1 MCRIFHSRGPFFD
14 ECLLLIFA
22 LQVMSRLGVWGL
34 DVFLVSDLSDERP
47 LTVTTYT
54 IFQVIKVYQLSSVKQ
69 MFWKGE
75 TRNTT
80 FTLRRRVGGS
90 FFICAKDMLASPLP
104 LFSQLFYTSPYAN
117 TSKKICKILLLPFHY
132 YHYS

>member
-1 MCRIFHSRGPFFD
+1 MFIFLF
-14 ECLLLIFA
+14 

-69 MFWKGE
+69 MFWIGE

-80 FTLRRRVGGS
+80 SSTTFEEKSWRIFLHLCQRHA
-90 FFICAKDMLASPLP
+90 C
-104 LFSQLFYTSPYAN
+104 FSSST
-117 TSKKICKILLLPFHY
+117 LLPTI
-132 YHYS
+132 

>member
-80 FTLRRRVGGS
+80 STTFVEKS
-90 FFICAKDMLASPLP
+90 
-104 LFSQLFYTSPYAN
+104 
-117 TSKKICKILLLPFHY
+117 
-132 YHYS
+132 